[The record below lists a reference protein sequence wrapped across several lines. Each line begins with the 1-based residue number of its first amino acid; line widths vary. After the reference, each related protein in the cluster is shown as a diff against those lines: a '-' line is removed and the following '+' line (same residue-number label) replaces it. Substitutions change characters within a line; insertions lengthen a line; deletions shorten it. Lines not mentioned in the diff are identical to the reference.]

1 MEKRLYSL
9 KEFTKYTGMGMSK
22 ARELAKVH
30 ECDFTVRVGNKIFID
45 IEGFNSYMQQ
55 CMQFGVP
62 IC

>member
-9 KEFTKYTGMGMSK
+9 KEFSSYTGIGATK
-22 ARELAKVH
+22 ARELARQH
-30 ECDFTVRVGNKIFID
+30 ESDFTVRVGNKIFID
-45 IEGFNSYMQQ
+45 IKGFENYMQR